1 MIPKS
6 GYRFSEKI
14 MLKQPAKAK
23 SRFNLPFRFGAAGA
37 MTRCA
42 VCRFFTGAPA
52 ALERAIPGLNILS
65 SAYGS
70 VHADSGLCERH
81 DFFTTAATPA
91 CPLFEPRLRDKVLS
105 KGQDKRLIE

>member
-65 SAYGS
+65 SAFGS
-70 VHADSGLCERH
+70 VRADTGLCERH
-81 DFFTTAATPA
+81 GVFTTARGAA
-91 CPLFEPRLRDKVLS
+91 CPQFED
-105 KGQDKRLIE
+105 GGG